1 MRLSGVTFRY
11 ARRRPPVL
19 SQVELDLPPARLVRV
34 SGINGAGKSTLLR
47 LVAGARLPT
56 SGEITGRPAD
66 VGFAPE
72 RLGPVRLSTEDFVTR
87 IALTRGRSPED
98 ATAAVEPLLEA
109 FALPRDVRLDEASK
123 GTLQKTN
130 LVQAL
135 ALGRELL
142 VLDEPFSG
150 LDAAARG
157 TLAEAVAAALRAGTR
172 VVVADH
178 GSTLLDLLPVAETW
192 HVADGTVSVERLTV
206 EDATSASE
214 LTELRVRVE
223 TSKADATAS
232 LLRSLGLVVNDPRA
246 DEPRA

>member
-19 SQVELDLPPARLVRV
+19 SEVELELPPACLVRV

-72 RLGPVRLSTEDFVTR
+72 RLGPVRLSAEDFITR
-87 IALTRGRSPED
+87 IALSRGHLPS
-98 ATAAVEPLLEA
+98 AASAAVAALLDA
-109 FALPRDVRLDEASK
+109 FALPGDVRLDEASK

-135 ALGRELL
+135 VLGRELL

-150 LDAAARG
+150 LDAAARAV
-157 TLAEAVAAALRAGTR
+157 LAETVATALRGGTR

-206 EDATSASE
+206 DDATSTTE
-214 LTELRVRVE
+214 LTELRVTVE

-232 LLRSLGLVVNDPRA
+232 LLRSLGLVVD

>member
-1 MRLSGVTFRY
+1 
-11 ARRRPPVL
+11 
-19 SQVELDLPPARLVRV
+19 
-34 SGINGAGKSTLLR
+34 
-47 LVAGARLPT
+47 
-56 SGEITGRPAD
+56 

-72 RLGPVRLSTEDFVTR
+72 RLGPVRLSAEDFVTR
-87 IALTRGRSPED
+87 IALTRGHSPKD
-98 ATAAVEPLLEA
+98 AIAAVEPLLEA

-192 HVADGTVSVERLTV
+192 HVADGAVSVEHLTV
-206 EDATSASE
+206 EDARSATE
-214 LTELRVRVE
+214 LTELRVTVE
-223 TSKADATAS
+223 TSKAEAIAS
-232 LLRSLGLVVNDPRA
+232 LLRSLGLEVD
-246 DEPRA
+246 DEPRP